1 MKVQVDATGQLRT
14 AAGWGEATVE
24 LEDGTTL
31 RGLLERL
38 AANTGALRPHLFDEE
53 GRVQPSLLLVVNGAA
68 VAGGAGAAAARLADG
83 DRVSL
88 MPPVAGG

>member
-1 MKVQVDATGQLRT
+1 MKVQVAATGQLRT
-14 AAGWGEATVE
+14 AAGWGETTLE

-38 AANTGALRPHLFDEE
+38 AANTGALRLADAGDGTP
-53 GRVQPSLLLVVNGAA
+53 RLLLVVNGAA